1 MQYYQQWLLMIRLVS
16 VLYFL
21 HATLKIIFGK
31 NPNRMCIS
39 LAHTSLKDY
48 EAIQHSAIES
58 LTLRR

>member
-1 MQYYQQWLLMIRLVS
+1 MVTDDKVS
-16 VLYFL
+16 ISIIHWL

-48 EAIQHSAIES
+48 EVIQHSAIES